1 MSAALT
7 LATVDHFDRLLPLV
21 TAFHAEAGIE
31 TDEATRAEGLR
42 PLLEGSPLG
51 AAYLIGPPRAP
62 IGYIV
67 VSFGWSLE
75 FGGMDGFVD
84 ELFIRPGVRGRGV
97 ASEVLLTLPRAL
109 ADVGLK
115 ALHLTVELAL
125 FFFNAL
131 LNSALFIRGELCAF
145 RNRVRE
151 AFCLLVHLLGQ
162 IHQRLTFFL

>member
-7 LATVDHFDRLLPLV
+7 LATADHFERLLPLV
-21 TAFHAEAGIE
+21 TAFHTEAGIG
-31 TDEATRAEGLR
+31 TDETQRAEGLR
-42 PLLEGSPLG
+42 PLLEGCPLG
-51 AAYLIGPPRAP
+51 VAYLIGPPRAP

-84 ELFIRPGVRGRGV
+84 EIFVRPGVRGRGV

-115 ALHLTVELAL
+115 ALHLEV
-125 FFFNAL
+125 NAQDTAARRL
-131 LNSALFIRGELCAF
+131 YKRAGFSMRDGY
-145 RNRVRE
+145 
-151 AFCLLVHLLGQ
+151 HLMT
-162 IHQRLTFFL
+162 RTF